1 MTIKQVIAWLKIHA
15 PGVSF
20 FNSCID
26 KNLPQC
32 VGVYAR
38 KNGPEQPQAVGGRSS
53 YGIKAITVLVHWTIN
68 SDTCELK
75 ALELLELFRAAGSSE
90 VIGTTT
96 GYFIATNDP
105 VSVGTDDLGIFENV
119 FDVNLYYRK

>member
-1 MTIKQVIAWLKIHA
+1 MTIKQVIAWLKIQA

-26 KNLPQC
+26 KNLSQC

-38 KNGPEQPQAVGGRSS
+38 KNGPLQPQAMGGRSS
-53 YGIKAITVLVHWTIN
+53 YGIKAITVLVHWTAN
-68 SDTCELK
+68 ADTCEIK
-75 ALELLELFRAAGSSE
+75 ANDLLELFRAAGSSE
-90 VIGTTT
+90 TIGTTT
-96 GYFIATNDP
+96 GYFIAPNDP
-105 VSVGTDDLGIFENV
+105 IDVGVDAVGIYEKT